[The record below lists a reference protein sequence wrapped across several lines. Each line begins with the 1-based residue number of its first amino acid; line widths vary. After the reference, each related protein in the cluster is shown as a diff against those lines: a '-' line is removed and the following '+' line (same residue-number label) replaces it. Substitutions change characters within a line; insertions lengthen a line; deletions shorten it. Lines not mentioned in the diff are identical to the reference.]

1 MKYISTLI
9 VLILFSFI
17 STAQDSKINPI
28 LIIGKTIK
36 IGNLEV
42 AEKDFPN
49 KMNWHSAKIACE
61 ALRNGWRLP
70 TKVELNIMFQN
81 KRKIAGFANL
91 YYWSSTEN
99 DFLYSVLSFRDGR
112 PTISSNDDGIMKAK
126 RRNDDAL
133 PLLKH
138 CKTRAVRDF

>member
-91 YYWSSTEN
+91 YYWSSTGN
-99 DFLYSVLSFRDGR
+99 DYDLAWSQDFYYGFQYGSKMYKTFYVRAIR
-112 PTISSNDDGIMKAK
+112 
-126 RRNDDAL
+126 AL
-133 PLLKH
+133 
-138 CKTRAVRDF
+138 